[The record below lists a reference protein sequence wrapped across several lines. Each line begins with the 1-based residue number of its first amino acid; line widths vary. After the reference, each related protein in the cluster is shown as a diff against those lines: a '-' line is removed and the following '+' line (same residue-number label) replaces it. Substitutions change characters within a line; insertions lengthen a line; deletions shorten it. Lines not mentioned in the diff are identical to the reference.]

1 MAIIISAR
9 NSANG
14 GQPTEVLRR
23 QVALLHLR
31 YYLALFGTLISMFY
45 AGETMWR
52 RLFFLTLYSYWV
64 PQIVTNVIT
73 QAKAPLHKHYLYGM
87 SVSRLVAPLYVF
99 CVKNNFLREVY
110 PDVPFD
116 PVMGQLLVLWVAIQM
131 GVLLAQGKFGAR
143 FMIPPC
149 CLPPKF
155 DYSRPIPPSMLPPG
169 ALDMHAADPM
179 EDDGRGTPP
188 TLVSEN
194 NYPHHHHHKKK
205 QDDNEAEEV
214 LVNNTMDRHTTSMT
228 TRLRR
233 AVPNHSSSS
242 AASSSPPTHA
252 LSGSCTSSTSV
263 GAAPVTTT
271 QETIT
276 PSPRPVHRPTLDCC
290 ICYDAIDIRDRHG
303 YMLAP
308 CDHLFH
314 RSCLVQWMEVKMEC
328 PICRSEL
335 PSL

>member
-31 YYLALFGTLISMFY
+31 YYLALFGTLILMFY

-52 RLFFLTLYSYWV
+52 RIFFLTLYSFWV
-64 PQIVTNVIT
+64 PQIVMNVIT
-73 QAKAPLHKHYLYGM
+73 QAKAPLHKHYIYGM

-110 PDVPFD
+110 PDVPYD
-116 PVMGQLLVLWVAIQM
+116 PGMGQLLVLWVAIQA
-131 GVLLAQGKFGAR
+131 GVLIAQGKYGAR

-169 ALDMHAADPM
+169 ALDMHAEPM
-179 EDDGRGTPP
+179 EDDTRGGPP

-194 NYPHHHHHKKK
+194 NHHKKK
-205 QDDNEAEEV
+205 QDDEAEEI
-214 LVNNTMDRHTTSMT
+214 LLTNTMDRHTTSTT
-228 TRLRR
+228 TRMRR
-233 AVPNHSSSS
+233 AGSNN
-242 AASSSPPTHA
+242 SSPPPA
-252 LSGSCTSSTSV
+252 VAISGSSTSSSV
-263 GAAPVTTT
+263 GVTPTTT
-271 QETIT
+271 QETHTI
-276 PSPRPVHRPTLDCC
+276 PRPVHRPTLDCC
-290 ICYDAIDIRDRHG
+290 ICYDAIDIRDRQA

-335 PSL
+335 PGL